1 MTAFFVV
8 IKVQEAPET
17 AAIAK
22 GDGVSLTGPM
32 GNAEGTVVDNI
43 KTDVGGGGRFL
54 HISFKEKPSWQ
65 LETAQKIIVLKSM
78 RTYAILPSTS

>member
-1 MTAFFVV
+1 MPSSSVV

-22 GDGVSLTGPM
+22 GDRVSLTGPM
-32 GNAEGTVVDNI
+32 GNAEGEVVDNI

-54 HISFKEKPSWQ
+54 HIRFKEKPIWQ
-65 LETAQKIIVLKSM
+65 LETAQRIIVLKSM
-78 RTYAILPSTS
+78 RTYPILPSTS